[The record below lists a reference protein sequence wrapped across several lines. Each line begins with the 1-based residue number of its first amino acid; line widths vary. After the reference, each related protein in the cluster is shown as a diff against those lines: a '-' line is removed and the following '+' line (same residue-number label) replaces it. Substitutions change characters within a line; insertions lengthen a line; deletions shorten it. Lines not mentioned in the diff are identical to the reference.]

1 MHFGSPAAGETVLGI
16 KLGREVLTGFG
27 GEFRVGHPDRR
38 RIARLPLEVF
48 LRLRLAGAA
57 DVEFAET
64 RDVSAR
70 GLYFLTRAHIVPGQ
84 EVECILV
91 LPQDLT
97 LAPEP
102 MFVGCHGR
110 VLRTNERLP
119 GQKLGVAVEVQS
131 YDFSLAGVFFEN
143 NNATGIR

>member
-1 MHFGSPAAGETVLGI
+1 
-16 KLGREVLTGFG
+16 
-27 GEFRVGHPDRR
+27 VGHPDRR
-38 RIARLPLEVF
+38 KIARLPLEVF
-48 LRLRLAGAA
+48 LRLRVSGAD

-70 GLYFLTRAHIVPGQ
+70 GIYFLTRAQVAPGQ
-84 EVECILV
+84 ELECILV

-119 GQKLGVAVEVQS
+119 GQKLGVAVEVHS
-131 YDFSLAGVFFEN
+131 YDFSLHGIFFEN
-143 NNATGIR
+143 NSAARLR